1 MRSWIWGGALTLLTA
16 LGVSWTV
23 APPRPTEC
31 VLDIPAATPTV
42 CLARTEVVA
51 VTDALDVFDEL
62 RVATPSAE
70 EPPLAAPRFDAPGEI
85 VPAVFL
91 LPTDETEEAPMPRPV
106 LELAPMPRPHASRQL
121 FTFAMGYGFGQ

>member
-23 APPRPTEC
+23 APPRPTEL
-31 VLDIPAATPTV
+31 VLDIPTATPTM
-42 CLARTEVVA
+42 CFTRTEVVA

-62 RVATPSAE
+62 RVGGPRTE
-70 EPPLAAPRFDAPGEI
+70 EPPLAAPRLDAPGEI

-91 LPTDETEEAPMPRPV
+91 LPADEAEEAPMPRPV
-106 LELAPMPRPHASRQL
+106 LELAPMPRAHVSKQL
-121 FTFAMGYGFGQ
+121 FTFAMGVGWGQ

>member
-23 APPRPTEC
+23 APPRPTEL
-31 VLDIPAATPTV
+31 VLDPPAVTPVT

-51 VTDALDVFDEL
+51 VTDAIDVFDEL
-62 RVATPSAE
+62 RQGGPRTE
-70 EPPLAAPRFDAPGEI
+70 EPPLAAPRLDAPGEI

-91 LPTDETEEAPMPRPV
+91 LPADVTEEAPMPRPV
-106 LELAPMPRPHASRQL
+106 LELAPMPRPHKSL
-121 FTFAMGYGFGQ
+121 VYLLTGWEPGQ